1 MNTRLT
7 FALLLIVIT
16 LSVFSNQNK
25 EFFSP
30 GKWVGEQITGL
41 VVPVLDGLWGAFKG
55 PAPFTRDIAY
65 NIGPNYTMVDRYLK
79 EKNDWVRAN
88 KGIPKMKPAKGVVR
102 FNFND
107 SRDEKDNKYSGTMGL
122 AGSDAIGSSLIN
134 KIF

>member
-41 VVPVLDGLWGAFKG
+41 VVPVLDGL
-55 PAPFTRDIAY
+55 
-65 NIGPNYTMVDRYLK
+65 
-79 EKNDWVRAN
+79 
-88 KGIPKMKPAKGVVR
+88 
-102 FNFND
+102 
-107 SRDEKDNKYSGTMGL
+107 
-122 AGSDAIGSSLIN
+122 
-134 KIF
+134 